1 VAYLCVGGIDRADR
15 IACVSSL
22 HSRPRS
28 RAAGY
33 RLTKFARE
41 RIHGDFLR
49 TEARDPYNQALQKSI
64 PALHEKGETLHT
76 IPGSPPDLSKP
87 ISGCPFA
94 PRCEFAQEK
103 CVTST
108 IALKEI
114 ADGHFSAC
122 LRIQL
127 KEIDLTP
134 AHLPERRS
142 RVK

>member
-1 VAYLCVGGIDRADR
+1 MSNNQIRTRAHSYLERLDR
-15 IACVSSL
+15 
-22 HSRPRS
+22 
-28 RAAGY
+28 
-33 RLTKFARE
+33 T
-41 RIHGDFLR
+41 
-49 TEARDPYNQALQKSI
+49 
-64 PALHEKGETLHT
+64 
-76 IPGSPPDLSKP
+76 PDLSKP

-134 AHLPERRS
+134 AHLPEKALAR
-142 RVK
+142 KLNC

>member
-1 VAYLCVGGIDRADR
+1 MDAVR
-15 IACVSSL
+15 IVESASTAQIFYE
-22 HSRPRS
+22 P
-28 RAAGY
+28 
-33 RLTKFARE
+33 KQ
-41 RIHGDFLR
+41 
-49 TEARDPYNQALQKSI
+49 PYNQARQKSI
-64 PALHEKGETLHT
+64 PALHEKGETPHT

-87 ISGCPFA
+87 ISGYPFA

-108 IALKEI
+108 IARKEI

-127 KEIDLTP
+127 RRPIS
-134 AHLPERRS
+134 LPRVCQRRRS